1 MFGQALIWLLVYL
14 PIIGFVVGVVGAIA
28 RASGYIPG
36 FWIAIAGLV
45 LILIG
50 AAFWI
55 WFVRNVDIG

>member
-1 MFGQALIWLLVYL
+1 MFTQALIRLLVYL
-14 PIIGFVVGVVGAIA
+14 PVIGFVVAVFGAIA
-28 RASGYIPG
+28 RFSGYIPG

-55 WFVRNVDIG
+55 WFIKEVDI